1 MTIPAEVIPHQDY
14 TGDGIQ
20 KTFPYPW
27 RILAANDLVVT
38 INDVLTTAYTVA
50 GVNQP
55 SGGTITFTT
64 APASGALIVIERHT
78 PVTQLLDYIS
88 NDNFPA
94 ESHEYGLDKLTIL
107 LQDTRREIDY
117 IELTPGPPGPQ
128 GPVGP
133 QGSTGP
139 VGATGPAGAPGP
151 AGPEGPQGV
160 QGPAGAT
167 GPKGDTGAPGP
178 QGDQGLVGPQGPAG
192 PDGPIGPTGPGVPVG
207 GTAGQVLAKID
218 AVDYNT
224 QWLASPPPSL
234 ALDQYLTWGGLDTI
248 VRRSGGG
255 VEFRTAGIGSGPDS
269 HFRFYGDLRAG
280 PWLHSDG
287 NSYAQA
293 VSINDGSAGGT
304 SQEAYLASIGR
315 DQAML
320 RLARTGTPAG
330 DWYMMFR
337 PTDNALMINTTAVDT
352 EYQLAISRTGNVS
365 VLLDQWLQWGGLDTI
380 RRTTAGKIEFR
391 TAGIEPGPADHFTF
405 YGGVLAVPWL
415 HQDGNS
421 YAQIQSRNDG
431 TAGGTLQKAQLIAIG
446 RDQAEVALRRTGTPD
461 IDWRIMFRTT
471 DNALL
476 FNTTS
481 VDADY
486 RLAISR
492 TGDLSVVG
500 AIIGGVF
507 SDTRAGTVPLSGGG
521 QANFLRADGTWA
533 APAGGGAPTLALDQW
548 LQWGGVD
555 TIRRATSGVV
565 TIAHGL
571 DQWVE
576 FTGGAGQKSN
586 VAVLAT
592 GTANAYIQASAET
605 GVPSI
610 VTVRTSTPWAFGPD
624 ASNAF
629 RFSQS
634 WDPDAT
640 NPVIMVPLNRSAFN
654 VYPLLVAQAGLTVPS
669 AVKGDLLA
677 AASGG
682 TFGRFAVG
690 TDGQVLTADAASAA
704 GVKWAPPTG
713 GGGGAPVNATYV
725 TTTAN
730 ATLEAETVLAA
741 GTGLAL
747 AGATFSL
754 ADNGVTNAK
763 LADMATARFKGRVAA
778 GTGDPEDLTGTQ
790 ATTLLDTFTTT
801 LKGLVPPPTAVDTTK
816 YLRTDGTWAAPP
828 TGGAPVLALDQW
840 LQWGGVDT
848 MRRKTNGDVEI
859 DPSGIF
865 WVRGTSGVD
874 QGTAVDAGF
883 HIAQTAG
890 TGRPTLDIEAT
901 IAGAGNPQLRF
912 THTGWQQWHLGT
924 RADGNFVVAS
934 ADVAGAAALSVHA
947 TGGVGVTNTLTVGT
961 SGAGVVNAKNTVK
974 AFALIDNTGAL
985 YPGSH
990 FGCASSTKLA
1000 LGKYRITYTSA
1011 LTQAVPMAAC
1021 AALGPF
1027 LTVIAATTATTCDVW
1042 VYDLTSGVPV
1052 LQDAWI
1058 QVITVST

>member
-1 MTIPAEVIPHQDY
+1 
-14 TGDGIQ
+14 
-20 KTFPYPW
+20 
-27 RILAANDLVVT
+27 VVT
-38 INDVLTTAYTVA
+38 VNDVLTTAYTVA

-107 LQDTRREIDY
+107 LQDTRREIGY
-117 IELTPGPPGPQ
+117 IELTPGPEGPQ

-133 QGSTGP
+133 QGPTGP

-151 AGPEGPQGV
+151 TGPEGSQGV

-167 GPKGDTGAPGP
+167 GPKGDTGATGP
-178 QGDQGLVGPQGPAG
+178 QGDQGLVGPQGPEG
-192 PDGPIGPTGPGVPVG
+192 PEGPIGPTGPGVAVG
-207 GTAGQVLAKID
+207 GTVGQVLAKID
-218 AVDYNT
+218 ATDYNT
-224 QWLASPPPSL
+224 QWLAAPPPSL

-365 VLLDQWLQWGGLDTI
+365 VLLDQWLQWGGIDTM
-380 RRTTAGKIEFR
+380 RRTTSG
-391 TAGIEPGPADHFTF
+391 GIELNPGA
-405 YGGVLAVPWL
+405 GREVGVTGNLNASGNVILAK
-415 HQDGNS
+415 G
-421 YAQIQSRNDG
+421 
-431 TAGGTLQKAQLIAIG
+431 
-446 RDQAEVALRRTGTPD
+446 QA
-461 IDWRIMFRTT
+461 
-471 DNALL
+471 
-476 FNTTS
+476 
-481 VDADY
+481 
-486 RLAISR
+486 LAWNE
-492 TGDLSVVG
+492 VG
-500 AIIGGVF
+500 AMSISAGNVMTIADAQVDSIHLARPTTVDSTLTVVNTLTVSADIVGGLF
-507 SDTRAGTVPLSGGG
+507 SATRAGTVPSSGGG
-521 QANFLRADGTWA
+521 MANFLRADGTWA

-571 DQWVE
+571 NQWVE

-586 VAVLAT
+586 LAVQAT

-624 ASNAF
+624 ATNAF

-704 GVKWAPPTG
+704 GVKWAAPTG
-713 GGGGAPVNATYV
+713 GGGGAPVDATYV

-730 ATLEAETVLAA
+730 ATLTAETVLAA
-741 GTGLAL
+741 GTGLSL

-763 LADMATARFKGRVAA
+763 LADMATARIKGRVTAA
-778 GTGDPEDLTGTQ
+778 TGDPEDLTGTQ

-801 LKGLVPPPTAVDTTK
+801 AKGLVPPPTAVDTTK
-816 YLRTDGTWAAPP
+816 YLRTDGTWAAPAGGG
-828 TGGAPVLALDQW
+828 GGAPVDATYVTLSTNATLTNESVLA
-840 LQWGGVDT
+840 
-848 MRRKTNGDVEI
+848 
-859 DPSGIF
+859 
-865 WVRGTSGVD
+865 
-874 QGTAVDAGF
+874 
-883 HIAQTAG
+883 AG
-890 TGRPTLDIEAT
+890 TGLSLTGSTLSLSAAT
-901 IAGAGNPQLRF
+901 
-912 THTGWQQWHLGT
+912 TT
-924 RADGNFVVAS
+924 
-934 ADVAGAAALSVHA
+934 ALVR
-947 TGGVGVTNTLTVGT
+947 
-961 SGAGVVNAKNTVK
+961 
-974 AFALIDNTGAL
+974 AFALIDNAGAL
-985 YPGSH
+985 YPGSYY
-990 FGCASSTKLA
+990 GIASSTRLA
-1000 LGKYRITYTSA
+1000 LGKYQITYTSA
-1011 LTQAVPMAAC
+1011 LTQPVPMAAC
-1021 AALGPF
+1021 AAAAPMMA
-1027 LTVIAATTATTCDVW
+1027 VIAATTATTCDVW
-1042 VYDLTSGVPV
+1042 VYNLESGLPV
-1052 LQDAWI
+1052 LTDAWI
-1058 QVITVST
+1058 QVITMST